1 MAIED
6 AYSFGSLLL
15 NKNQD
20 FEKTQIMFEKIRLNR
35 VRNIDKASKYQ
46 GMINHLSN
54 KMLVNTRNFMLKNTN
69 IASRR
74 TSNIYNYNI
83 TEEIKG
89 I

>member
-1 MAIED
+1 MEIYKD
-6 AYSFGSLLL
+6 LKTQ
-15 NKNQD
+15 KNQD
-20 FEKTQIMFEKIRLNR
+20 FEKTQKMFEKIRLNR

-46 GMINHLSN
+46 GIINHLSN

-83 TEEIKG
+83 TKEIKG